1 MIPVELQHIPLENA
15 EFSVLDVETT
25 GLSARNNRVIEIGI
39 IKLNNLKIV
48 DRYQT
53 LINPG
58 CKIPSFITQ
67 FTGIDNDDIYDAPFF
82 SEVMTKI
89 EEFIGDSVVT
99 GHNLNFDLSFL
110 RYEFMRSGNEPI
122 ANPNVCTLKIA
133 RKLYPMLKSKS
144 LASVTKHLRLKNPTA
159 HRALGD
165 AEVTAKILVKMIRE
179 LQKKQSINFLGELI
193 QYQSGVKSATTSLK
207 IPKKLNNDVIS
218 VPQSPGVYY
227 FLNKKNQVIYVGK
240 AKSLRDRIHSYFS
253 NSATAKTKKIVRQAA
268 KLKTEETN
276 SELTALL
283 LEAETIKKLK
293 PKHNSQ
299 LKKYGNKYF
308 IRISNTHKYPKP
320 EIKNKFDFD
329 GNDYFGLFI
338 SRKRAEKVLNILDK
352 AFTLREC
359 TDKEFTKGKKCFL
372 AEIER
377 CTAPCVKK
385 KDPDYNIEL
394 KKVYEFLYGKNQ
406 SALDRLLNKMKE
418 HSQKEQFE
426 KAAEEKEIIDL
437 ILSQIHKSSLIAEP
451 VNKANLLIEISE
463 TLTKD
468 YLLLLE
474 GKFYIKSYA
483 NEIDGRF
490 EEAINDFYSNSINLD
505 NMPTEEDL
513 EKMKISLNWL
523 VKNRNKVRIFYL
535 RDYNSSEELFSAISN
550 GLNRSKKSSS
560 KFNIKYLTKHSIT
573 DEDVL

>member
-1 MIPVELQHIPLENA
+1 MIPVELHHIPLENT

-39 IKLNNLKIV
+39 VKVNNLRIV

-58 CKIPSFITQ
+58 CRIPSFIKQ
-67 FTGIDNDDIYDAPFF
+67 FTGIDDDDVQDAPFF
-82 SEVMTKI
+82 SEVMNKI

-133 RKLYPMLKSKS
+133 RKLYPMLRSKS

-165 AEVTAKILVKMIRE
+165 AEVTAKVLVKMIRE
-179 LQKKQSINFLGELI
+179 LKKKQSINFLSELL
-193 QYQSGVKSATTSLK
+193 QYQRGVKSATTSIK

-218 VPQSPGVYY
+218 IPQSPGVYY

-240 AKSLRDRIHSYFS
+240 AKSLRDRVHSYFS
-253 NSATAKTKKIVRQAA
+253 NSATAKTKKIVRQAV
-268 KLKTEETN
+268 KLKTEVTN

-283 LEAETIKKLK
+283 LEAETIKRIN
-293 PKHNSQ
+293 PIHNSQ

-308 IRISNTHKYPKP
+308 IRINKTHRYPKP
-320 EIKNKFDFD
+320 EISNKLAFD

-338 SRKRAEKVLNILDK
+338 SRKRAEKVLNILEK
-352 AFTLREC
+352 AFALREC
-359 TDKEFTKGKKCFL
+359 TDKELSKGKKCFL

-385 KDPDYNIEL
+385 TDTDYDKEL
-394 KKVYEFLYGKNQ
+394 EKVYEFLQGKNQ

-418 HSQKEQFE
+418 HSQKERFE
-426 KAAEEKEIIDL
+426 KAAELKEIIDL

-463 TLTKD
+463 SLNKD
-468 YLLLLE
+468 HLLLLE

-483 NEIDGRF
+483 KDNDGKF
-490 EEAINDFYSNSINLD
+490 EEAINDFYSNSIILD

-535 RDYNSSEELFSAISN
+535 RDYDTSEELFTAISN

-560 KFNIKYLTKHSIT
+560 KFNIKYLNEHSIT
-573 DEDVL
+573 DDDVL

>member
-193 QYQSGVKSATTSLK
+193 QYQSGVKSATTSIK
-207 IPKKLNNDVIS
+207 IPKKLNDDVIS

>member
-39 IKLNNLKIV
+39 VKLNNFKIV

-67 FTGIDNDDIYDAPFF
+67 LTGIDNDDIYDAPFF

-89 EEFIGDSVVT
+89 EEFIGDSVIT

-144 LASVTKHLRLKNPTA
+144 LASVTKHLRFKNPTA

-193 QYQSGVKSATTSLK
+193 QYQSDVMSATTSIK

-227 FLNKKNQVIYVGK
+227 FLNNKNQVIYVGK
-240 AKSLRDRIHSYFS
+240 AKSLRDRIHSYFL
-253 NSATAKTKKIVRQAA
+253 NSATTKTKKIVRQAS
-268 KLKTEETN
+268 KLKTEVTN

-283 LEAETIKKLK
+283 LEAETIKKIN

-308 IRISNTHKYPKP
+308 IRISKTHNYPKL

-329 GNDYFGLFI
+329 G
-338 SRKRAEKVLNILDK
+338 
-352 AFTLREC
+352 
-359 TDKEFTKGKKCFL
+359 
-372 AEIER
+372 
-377 CTAPCVKK
+377 
-385 KDPDYNIEL
+385 
-394 KKVYEFLYGKNQ
+394 Q
-406 SALDRLLNKMKE
+406 
-418 HSQKEQFE
+418 
-426 KAAEEKEIIDL
+426 
-437 ILSQIHKSSLIAEP
+437 
-451 VNKANLLIEISE
+451 
-463 TLTKD
+463 
-468 YLLLLE
+468 
-474 GKFYIKSYA
+474 
-483 NEIDGRF
+483 
-490 EEAINDFYSNSINLD
+490 
-505 NMPTEEDL
+505 
-513 EKMKISLNWL
+513 
-523 VKNRNKVRIFYL
+523 
-535 RDYNSSEELFSAISN
+535 
-550 GLNRSKKSSS
+550 
-560 KFNIKYLTKHSIT
+560 
-573 DEDVL
+573 